1 MRWVGC
7 IRNIRYL
14 RWTDLAG
21 GHSVPVGADDQR
33 EAAMRF
39 VGCTRMVC
47 ISVIWSVADIGS
59 ALTAGHFSFGKSN
72 QNHLLP
78 VWPSFVGFPH
88 AGNAPWARAERA
100 SMP

>member
-33 EAAMRF
+33 EAAIA
-39 VGCTRMVC
+39 VGRVYRDGVYIRYLECC
-47 ISVIWSVADIGS
+47 
-59 ALTAGHFSFGKSN
+59 
-72 QNHLLP
+72 
-78 VWPSFVGFPH
+78 
-88 AGNAPWARAERA
+88 
-100 SMP
+100 